1 MMNMEN
7 RDKMIGFMMDMC
19 CTGMTEENKQKVKEK
34 MEACCKNIATMM
46 PQFKDMFKDMP
57 EGFKSCC
64 GQKDFA
70 EFFKHCFAGAE
81 KGETKT

>member
-19 CTGMTEENKQKVKEK
+19 CAGMTGENKQAMKEK
-34 MEACCKNIATMM
+34 MEACCKNMATMM
-46 PQFKDMFKDMP
+46 PQFKDMLKDMP

-64 GQKDFA
+64 GHKDFA
-70 EFFKHCFAGAE
+70 EFMKQCFADVE
-81 KGETKT
+81 KAGTKA